1 MKKRIKIIVATCV
14 CAAVLIGL
22 TITACM
28 PVTVQVRFPQLENS
42 VRNPAPANN
51 TLPVNVTNVPETVLS
66 DAQQTEAVPTTEPAA
81 GATADAASVTPDAA
95 SAPQTNESQTQQTV
109 QPQPAE
115 TTSSNAALT
124 KEEIVSRY
132 NTAVNKV
139 KKETSSLTRNYKHV
153 SAPEDQLELPSAIQ
167 GLGKTAIGTFVKGTD
182 TSESWT
188 NKEDMQIVFPVGNT
202 DYSSHLTAD
211 MVETATCEEV
221 GGTYKITLKLYDDKL
236 TSPAKGEGYAG
247 VFNTTTASTFT
258 EINIPTITFNRVD
271 INCVNGSITCTV
283 DKATQRVTEIT
294 FANTDILKLEVKVV
308 VATLNVK
315 LALAVKENYSISY

>member
-1 MKKRIKIIVATCV
+1 MSSQAKIVIAS
-14 CAAVLIGL
+14 CAASALLIGL
-22 TITACM
+22 IASACV
-28 PVTVQVRFPQLENS
+28 PVKIVVQTPVVIGQQ
-42 VRNPAPANN
+42 AAQPANTAVN
-51 TLPVNVTNVPETVLS
+51 TATKPTAQPV
-66 DAQQTEAVPTTEPAA
+66 AQPAQSQPAAEPATASQNDSAAQPTEAAA
-81 GATADAASVTPDAA
+81 PPSDGSMST
-95 SAPQTNESQTQQTV
+95 
-109 QPQPAE
+109 
-115 TTSSNAALT
+115 
-124 KEEIVSRY
+124 EEIVSLY

-139 KKETSSLTRNYKHV
+139 KQEATNLTRNYKHV

-182 TSESWT
+182 TPESWT
-188 NKEDMQIVFPVGNT
+188 SKEDMQIVFPVGNT

-258 EINIPTITFNRVD
+258 EINIPTVTFNRVD
-271 INCVNGSITCTV
+271 VNGVNGSITCTV
-283 DKATQRVTEIT
+283 DKATQHVTEIT

-308 VATLNVK
+308 IATLNVK
-315 LALAVKENYSISY
+315 LALAVEENYSVAY

>member
-1 MKKRIKIIVATCV
+1 MSSQAKIVIAF
-14 CAAVLIGL
+14 CAAAALLIGL
-22 TITACM
+22 IASACVPVKIVVQTPVVIGQQAAQPENTA
-28 PVTVQVRFPQLENS
+28 VNTVAQ
-42 VRNPAPANN
+42 PAQSQPAAEPATASQND
-51 TLPVNVTNVPETVLS
+51 S
-66 DAQQTEAVPTTEPAA
+66 AAQPTEAAA
-81 GATADAASVTPDAA
+81 QTADGSMST
-95 SAPQTNESQTQQTV
+95 
-109 QPQPAE
+109 
-115 TTSSNAALT
+115 
-124 KEEIVSRY
+124 EEIVSLY

-139 KKETSSLTRNYKHV
+139 KQEATNLTRNYKHV

-182 TSESWT
+182 TPESWT
-188 NKEDMQIVFPVGNT
+188 SKEDMQIVFPVGNT

-258 EINIPTITFNRVD
+258 EINIPTVTFNRVD
-271 INCVNGSITCTV
+271 VNGVNGSITCTV
-283 DKATQRVTEIT
+283 DKATQHVTEIT

-315 LALAVKENYSISY
+315 LALAVEENYSVAY

>member
-1 MKKRIKIIVATCV
+1 MSFKTKTIIAS
-14 CAAVLIGL
+14 CAAAALLIVM
-22 TITACM
+22 IVSACM
-28 PVTVQVRFPQLENS
+28 PVKIVVQTPVVIGQQAAQPANTAADTAVQPAAQPVTQPDQS
-42 VRNPAPANN
+42 QPAAKPAPASQN
-51 TLPVNVTNVPETVLS
+51 
-66 DAQQTEAVPTTEPAA
+66 EPAA
-81 GATADAASVTPDAA
+81 QPTEAAA
-95 SAPQTNESQTQQTV
+95 
-109 QPQPAE
+109 QPADGSMS
-115 TTSSNAALT
+115 T
-124 KEEIVSRY
+124 EEIVSLY

-139 KKETSSLTRNYKHV
+139 KQEATNLTRNYKHV

-182 TSESWT
+182 TPESWT
-188 NKEDMQIVFPVGNT
+188 SKEDMQIVFPVGGT

-211 MVETATCEEV
+211 MVEAASCEDT
-221 GGTYKITLKLYDDKL
+221 GSTYKITLKLYDDKL

-258 EINIPTITFNRVD
+258 EINIPTVTFNRVD
-271 INCVNGSITCTV
+271 VNGVNGSITCTI

-315 LALAVKENYSISY
+315 LALAVEENYSVAY

>member
-1 MKKRIKIIVATCV
+1 MSSKAKIAIAS
-14 CAAVLIGL
+14 CAAAALLIGL
-22 TITACM
+22 IASACVPVKIVIQTPVVIGQQAAQPENTA
-28 PVTVQVRFPQLENS
+28 VNTVAQ
-42 VRNPAPANN
+42 PAQSQPAAEPATASQND
-51 TLPVNVTNVPETVLS
+51 S
-66 DAQQTEAVPTTEPAA
+66 AAQPTEAAAPPAD
-81 GATADAASVTPDAA
+81 GSMST
-95 SAPQTNESQTQQTV
+95 
-109 QPQPAE
+109 
-115 TTSSNAALT
+115 
-124 KEEIVSRY
+124 EEIVSLY

-139 KKETSSLTRNYKHV
+139 KQEATNLTRNYKHV
-153 SAPEDQLELPSAIQ
+153 SVPEDQLELPSAIQ

-182 TSESWT
+182 TPESWT
-188 NKEDMQIVFPVGNT
+188 SKEDMQIVFPVGNT

-258 EINIPTITFNRVD
+258 EINIPTVTFNRVD
-271 INCVNGSITCTV
+271 VNGVNGSITCTV
-283 DKATQRVTEIT
+283 DKATQHVTEIT

-315 LALAVKENYSISY
+315 LALAVEENYSVAY

>member
-1 MKKRIKIIVATCV
+1 MST
-14 CAAVLIGL
+14 
-22 TITACM
+22 
-28 PVTVQVRFPQLENS
+28 
-42 VRNPAPANN
+42 
-51 TLPVNVTNVPETVLS
+51 
-66 DAQQTEAVPTTEPAA
+66 
-81 GATADAASVTPDAA
+81 
-95 SAPQTNESQTQQTV
+95 
-109 QPQPAE
+109 
-115 TTSSNAALT
+115 
-124 KEEIVSRY
+124 EEIVSLY

-139 KKETSSLTRNYKHV
+139 KQEATNLTRNYKHV

-182 TSESWT
+182 TPESWT
-188 NKEDMQIVFPVGNT
+188 SKEDMQIVFPVGNT

-258 EINIPTITFNRVD
+258 EINIPTVTFNRVD
-271 INCVNGSITCTV
+271 VNGVNGSITCTV
-283 DKATQRVTEIT
+283 DKATQHVTEIT

-315 LALAVKENYSISY
+315 LALAVEENYSVAY

>member
-1 MKKRIKIIVATCV
+1 MSTKAKIVIAS
-14 CAAVLIGL
+14 CAATALLIGL
-22 TITACM
+22 IASACVPVKIVVQTPVVIGQQAAQPENTA
-28 PVTVQVRFPQLENS
+28 VNTVAQ
-42 VRNPAPANN
+42 PAQSQPAAEPATASQND
-51 TLPVNVTNVPETVLS
+51 S
-66 DAQQTEAVPTTEPAA
+66 AAQPTEAAAPPAD
-81 GATADAASVTPDAA
+81 GSMST
-95 SAPQTNESQTQQTV
+95 
-109 QPQPAE
+109 
-115 TTSSNAALT
+115 
-124 KEEIVSRY
+124 EEIVSLY

-139 KKETSSLTRNYKHV
+139 KQEATNLTRNYKHV

-182 TSESWT
+182 TPESWT
-188 NKEDMQIVFPVGNT
+188 SKEDMQIVFPVGNT

-258 EINIPTITFNRVD
+258 EINIPTVTFNRVD
-271 INCVNGSITCTV
+271 VNGVNGSITCTV
-283 DKATQRVTEIT
+283 DKATQHVTEIT

-315 LALAVKENYSISY
+315 LALAVEENYSVAY

>member
-1 MKKRIKIIVATCV
+1 MSSQAKIIIAS
-14 CAAVLIGL
+14 CAAAALLIGL
-22 TITACM
+22 IASACVPVKIVVQTPVVIGQQAAQPENTAVNTAARPAAQ
-28 PVTVQVRFPQLENS
+28 PVAQ
-42 VRNPAPANN
+42 PAQSQPAAEPATASQND
-51 TLPVNVTNVPETVLS
+51 S
-66 DAQQTEAVPTTEPAA
+66 AAQPTEAAAPPAD
-81 GATADAASVTPDAA
+81 GSMST
-95 SAPQTNESQTQQTV
+95 
-109 QPQPAE
+109 
-115 TTSSNAALT
+115 
-124 KEEIVSRY
+124 EEIVSLY

-139 KKETSSLTRNYKHV
+139 KQEATNLTRNYKHV

-182 TSESWT
+182 TPESWT
-188 NKEDMQIVFPVGNT
+188 SKEDMQIVFPVGNT

-221 GGTYKITLKLYDDKL
+221 GGMYKITLKLYDDKL

-258 EINIPTITFNRVD
+258 EINIPTVTFNRVEV
-271 INCVNGSITCTV
+271 NGVNGSITCTV
-283 DKATQRVTEIT
+283 DKATQHVTEIT

-315 LALAVKENYSISY
+315 LALAVEENYSVAY

>member
-1 MKKRIKIIVATCV
+1 MSTKAKIVIAS
-14 CAAVLIGL
+14 CAAAALLIGL
-22 TITACM
+22 IASAFVPVKIVVQTPVVIGQQAAQPENTAVNTAAQPAVQ
-28 PVTVQVRFPQLENS
+28 PVAQ
-42 VRNPAPANN
+42 PAQSQPA
-51 TLPVNVTNVPETVLS
+51 
-66 DAQQTEAVPTTEPAA
+66 TEPA
-81 GATADAASVTPDAA
+81 TASQNDSAAQPTEAA
-95 SAPQTNESQTQQTV
+95 AP
-109 QPQPAE
+109 PADGSMS
-115 TTSSNAALT
+115 T
-124 KEEIVSRY
+124 EEIVSLY

-139 KKETSSLTRNYKHV
+139 KQEATNLTRNYKHV

-182 TSESWT
+182 TPESWT
-188 NKEDMQIVFPVGNT
+188 SKEDMQIVFPVGNT

-258 EINIPTITFNRVD
+258 EINIPTVTFNRVD
-271 INCVNGSITCTV
+271 VNGVNGSITCTV
-283 DKATQRVTEIT
+283 DKATQHVTEIT

-315 LALAVKENYSISY
+315 LALAVEENYSVAY

>member
-1 MKKRIKIIVATCV
+1 MSSKAKIAIAS
-14 CAAVLIGL
+14 CAAAALLIGL
-22 TITACM
+22 IASACVPVKIVVQTPVVIGQQAAQPENTA
-28 PVTVQVRFPQLENS
+28 VNTVAQ
-42 VRNPAPANN
+42 PAQSQPAAEPATASQND
-51 TLPVNVTNVPETVLS
+51 S
-66 DAQQTEAVPTTEPAA
+66 AAQPTEAAAPPAD
-81 GATADAASVTPDAA
+81 GSMST
-95 SAPQTNESQTQQTV
+95 
-109 QPQPAE
+109 
-115 TTSSNAALT
+115 
-124 KEEIVSRY
+124 EEIVSLY

-139 KKETSSLTRNYKHV
+139 KQEATNLTRNYKHV

-182 TSESWT
+182 TPESWT
-188 NKEDMQIVFPVGNT
+188 SKEDMQIVFPVGNT

-258 EINIPTITFNRVD
+258 EINIPTVTFNRVD
-271 INCVNGSITCTV
+271 VNGVNGSITCTV
-283 DKATQRVTEIT
+283 DKATQHVTEIT

-315 LALAVKENYSISY
+315 LALAVEENYSVAY

>member
-1 MKKRIKIIVATCV
+1 MSTKAKIVIAS
-14 CAAVLIGL
+14 CAATALLIGL
-22 TITACM
+22 IASAFVPVKIVVQTPVVIGQQAAQPENTA
-28 PVTVQVRFPQLENS
+28 VNTAAQ
-42 VRNPAPANN
+42 PAAQ
-51 TLPVNVTNVPETVLS
+51 S
-66 DAQQTEAVPTTEPAA
+66 DAQPAQSQPAAEPATASQNDSAAQPTEAAAPPAD
-81 GATADAASVTPDAA
+81 GSMST
-95 SAPQTNESQTQQTV
+95 
-109 QPQPAE
+109 
-115 TTSSNAALT
+115 
-124 KEEIVSRY
+124 EEIVSLY

-139 KKETSSLTRNYKHV
+139 KQEATNLTRNYKHV

-182 TSESWT
+182 TPESWT
-188 NKEDMQIVFPVGNT
+188 SKEDMQIVFPVGNT

-258 EINIPTITFNRVD
+258 EINIPTVTFNRVD
-271 INCVNGSITCTV
+271 INGVNGSITCTV

-294 FANTDILKLEVKVV
+294 FTNTDILKLEVKVV

-315 LALAVKENYSISY
+315 LALAVEENYSVAY

>member
-1 MKKRIKIIVATCV
+1 MSSQAKIVIAS
-14 CAAVLIGL
+14 CAAAALLIGL
-22 TITACM
+22 IASACVPVKNVVQTPVVIGQQAAQPENTA
-28 PVTVQVRFPQLENS
+28 VNTVAQ
-42 VRNPAPANN
+42 PAQSQPAAEPATASQND
-51 TLPVNVTNVPETVLS
+51 S
-66 DAQQTEAVPTTEPAA
+66 AAQPTEAAA
-81 GATADAASVTPDAA
+81 QTADGSMST
-95 SAPQTNESQTQQTV
+95 
-109 QPQPAE
+109 
-115 TTSSNAALT
+115 
-124 KEEIVSRY
+124 EEIVSLY

-139 KKETSSLTRNYKHV
+139 KQEATNLTRNYKHV

-182 TSESWT
+182 TPESWT
-188 NKEDMQIVFPVGNT
+188 SKEDMQIVFPVGNT

-258 EINIPTITFNRVD
+258 EINIPTVTFNRVD
-271 INCVNGSITCTV
+271 VNGVNGSITCTV
-283 DKATQRVTEIT
+283 DKATQHVTEIT

-315 LALAVKENYSISY
+315 LALAVEENYSVAY

>member
-1 MKKRIKIIVATCV
+1 MSSQAKIVIAS
-14 CAAVLIGL
+14 CAAAALLIGL
-22 TITACM
+22 IASACVPVKIVVQTPVVIGQQAAQPENTAVNTVAQPAQSQ
-28 PVTVQVRFPQLENS
+28 PVAE
-42 VRNPAPANN
+42 PATASQND
-51 TLPVNVTNVPETVLS
+51 S
-66 DAQQTEAVPTTEPAA
+66 AAQPTEAAAPPAD
-81 GATADAASVTPDAA
+81 GSMST
-95 SAPQTNESQTQQTV
+95 
-109 QPQPAE
+109 
-115 TTSSNAALT
+115 
-124 KEEIVSRY
+124 EEIVSLY

-139 KKETSSLTRNYKHV
+139 KQEATNLTRNYKHV

-182 TSESWT
+182 TPESWT
-188 NKEDMQIVFPVGNT
+188 SKEDMQIVFPVGNT

-258 EINIPTITFNRVD
+258 EINIPTVTFNRVD
-271 INCVNGSITCTV
+271 VNGVNGSITCTV
-283 DKATQRVTEIT
+283 DKATQHVTEIT

-315 LALAVKENYSISY
+315 LALAVEENYSVAY

>member
-1 MKKRIKIIVATCV
+1 MSSQAKIVIAS
-14 CAAVLIGL
+14 CAAAALLIGL
-22 TITACM
+22 IASACVPVKIVVQTPVVIGQQAAQPENTAVNTAAQPAVQ
-28 PVTVQVRFPQLENS
+28 PVAQPDQS
-42 VRNPAPANN
+42 QPAAESATASQND
-51 TLPVNVTNVPETVLS
+51 S
-66 DAQQTEAVPTTEPAA
+66 AAQPTEAAAPPAD
-81 GATADAASVTPDAA
+81 GSMST
-95 SAPQTNESQTQQTV
+95 
-109 QPQPAE
+109 
-115 TTSSNAALT
+115 
-124 KEEIVSRY
+124 EEIVSLY

-139 KKETSSLTRNYKHV
+139 KQEATNLTRNYKHI

-182 TSESWT
+182 TPESWT
-188 NKEDMQIVFPVGNT
+188 SKEDMQIVFPVGNT

-221 GGTYKITLKLYDDKL
+221 GGTHKITLKLYDDKL

-258 EINIPTITFNRVD
+258 EINIPTVTFNRVD
-271 INCVNGSITCTV
+271 VNGVNGSITCTV
-283 DKATQRVTEIT
+283 DKATQHVTEIT

-315 LALAVKENYSISY
+315 LALAVEENYSVAY

>member
-1 MKKRIKIIVATCV
+1 MSTKAKIVIAS
-14 CAAVLIGL
+14 CAAAALLIGL
-22 TITACM
+22 IASACVPVKIVVQTPVVIGQQAAQPENTA
-28 PVTVQVRFPQLENS
+28 VNTVAQ
-42 VRNPAPANN
+42 PAQSQPA
-51 TLPVNVTNVPETVLS
+51 
-66 DAQQTEAVPTTEPAA
+66 TEPA
-81 GATADAASVTPDAA
+81 TASQNDSAAQPTEAA
-95 SAPQTNESQTQQTV
+95 AP
-109 QPQPAE
+109 PADGSMS
-115 TTSSNAALT
+115 T
-124 KEEIVSRY
+124 EEIVSLY

-139 KKETSSLTRNYKHV
+139 KQEATNLTRNYKHV

-182 TSESWT
+182 TPESWT
-188 NKEDMQIVFPVGNT
+188 SKEDMQIVFPVGNT

-258 EINIPTITFNRVD
+258 EINIPTVTFNRVD
-271 INCVNGSITCTV
+271 INGVNGSITCTV
-283 DKATQRVTEIT
+283 DKATQHVTEIT

-315 LALAVKENYSISY
+315 LALAVEENYSVAY

>member
-1 MKKRIKIIVATCV
+1 MSSKAKIAIVS
-14 CAAVLIGL
+14 CAAAALLIGL
-22 TITACM
+22 IASACVPVKIVVQTPVVIGQQAAQPENTAVNTATKPTAQ
-28 PVTVQVRFPQLENS
+28 PVAQ
-42 VRNPAPANN
+42 PAQSQPAAEPATASQND
-51 TLPVNVTNVPETVLS
+51 S
-66 DAQQTEAVPTTEPAA
+66 AAQPTEAAAPPAD
-81 GATADAASVTPDAA
+81 GSMST
-95 SAPQTNESQTQQTV
+95 
-109 QPQPAE
+109 
-115 TTSSNAALT
+115 
-124 KEEIVSRY
+124 EEIVSLY

-139 KKETSSLTRNYKHV
+139 KQEATNLTRNYKHV

-182 TSESWT
+182 TPESWT
-188 NKEDMQIVFPVGNT
+188 SKEDMQIVFPVGNT

-258 EINIPTITFNRVD
+258 EINIPTVTFNRVD
-271 INCVNGSITCTV
+271 VNGVNGSITCTV
-283 DKATQRVTEIT
+283 DKATQHVTEIT

-315 LALAVKENYSISY
+315 LALAVEENYSVAY

>member
-1 MKKRIKIIVATCV
+1 MSTKAKIVIAS
-14 CAAVLIGL
+14 CAAASLLIGL
-22 TITACM
+22 IASACVPVKIVVQTPVVIGQQAAQPENTAVNTAAQPAVQ
-28 PVTVQVRFPQLENS
+28 PVAQPDQS
-42 VRNPAPANN
+42 QPAAEPATASQND
-51 TLPVNVTNVPETVLS
+51 S
-66 DAQQTEAVPTTEPAA
+66 AAQPTEAAAPPAD
-81 GATADAASVTPDAA
+81 GSMST
-95 SAPQTNESQTQQTV
+95 
-109 QPQPAE
+109 
-115 TTSSNAALT
+115 
-124 KEEIVSRY
+124 EEIVSLY

-139 KKETSSLTRNYKHV
+139 KQEATNLTRNYKHV

-182 TSESWT
+182 TPESWT
-188 NKEDMQIVFPVGNT
+188 SKEDIQIVFPVGNT

-258 EINIPTITFNRVD
+258 EINIPTVTFNRVD
-271 INCVNGSITCTV
+271 VNGVNGSITCTV
-283 DKATQRVTEIT
+283 DKATQHVTEIT

-315 LALAVKENYSISY
+315 LALAVEENYSVAY

>member
-1 MKKRIKIIVATCV
+1 MSSQAKIVIAS
-14 CAAVLIGL
+14 CAAAALLIGL
-22 TITACM
+22 IASACVPVKIVVQTPVVIGQQAAQPENTA
-28 PVTVQVRFPQLENS
+28 VNTVAQ
-42 VRNPAPANN
+42 PAQSQPAAEPATASQND
-51 TLPVNVTNVPETVLS
+51 S
-66 DAQQTEAVPTTEPAA
+66 AAQPTEAAAPPAD
-81 GATADAASVTPDAA
+81 GSMST
-95 SAPQTNESQTQQTV
+95 
-109 QPQPAE
+109 
-115 TTSSNAALT
+115 
-124 KEEIVSRY
+124 EEIVSLY

-139 KKETSSLTRNYKHV
+139 KQEATNLTRNYKHV

-182 TSESWT
+182 TPESWT
-188 NKEDMQIVFPVGNT
+188 SKEDMQIVFPVGNT

-258 EINIPTITFNRVD
+258 EINIPTVTFNRVD
-271 INCVNGSITCTV
+271 VNGVNGSITCTV
-283 DKATQRVTEIT
+283 DKATQHVTEIT

-315 LALAVKENYSISY
+315 LALAVEENYSVAY